1 MRKLPPNAATIAPL
15 KPKPKT
21 NSNAVLKIVE
31 RLKKMAKMKS
41 AFCTSL
47 QMTFYQIPLVYVN
60 PKMGISRPETQ
71 FRLKNQ
77 TFCRGLFGP
86 PDFLS
91 LTLPPFED

>member
-1 MRKLPPNAATIAPL
+1 MRKLPPNEAAIAPL
-15 KPKPKT
+15 KQKPET

-31 RLKKMAKMKS
+31 RLKKMAKIKS
-41 AFCTSL
+41 AFCTCL
-47 QMTFYQIPLVYVN
+47 QMTFVPLPLIYGN
-60 PKMGISRPETQ
+60 PKMGISRPETR

-77 TFCRGLFGP
+77 TFCRSLFGP

>member
-1 MRKLPPNAATIAPL
+1 MRKMPPNEAAIAPKKQKQQANIEVDRKL
-15 KPKPKT
+15 VK
-21 NSNAVLKIVE
+21 

-41 AFCTSL
+41 ACCTSL
-47 QMTFYQIPLVYVN
+47 LLAINRILLIYGN
-60 PKMGISRPETQ
+60 PKMDVSRRENG

-77 TFCRGLFGP
+77 TFCGSLFGP